1 MSSAIT
7 FYKKIC
13 SEEQVEYNHKQ
24 ELLIYELDQ
33 FLSYKKKSFILKI
46 FDTPSNGKKKCFYI
60 HGGVGIGK
68 TLIMDCLLYTSPSP
82 RDRQKSR
89 MPSSA

>member
-24 ELLIYELDQ
+24 ELLIYELDK

-46 FDTPSNGKKKCFYI
+46 FDTPSNGKKKCLTEKN
-60 HGGVGIGK
+60 IGTK
-68 TLIMDCLLYTSPSP
+68 YQCLFQAT
-82 RDRQKSR
+82 
-89 MPSSA
+89 